1 MMEILMQG
9 KLSDVLLLLIFDGTP
24 IFWRNSRFQDRLT
37 KIKITLEKGM
47 RQLVALFLLILS
59 ASLFPGVHAQ
69 QTRQPNFIVIMAD
82 DLGYGDL
89 GIYGS
94 TLIKTPNLDRMASEG
109 ARLDSFYSSA
119 NVCTAARGGLLTGR
133 YPIRLDIVSDVAR
146 PTNDVHLADEEL
158 SLAEALKPLGYQT
171 ALFGKWHLGSKL
183 EWSPLTQG
191 FDDYFGVLHSNDMT
205 PFELYRQDQMIESPV
220 NQNTLTERYTQEA
233 IRFIE
238 NNQEE
243 PFFLYMPHSFPHV
256 PLYVS
261 NQFSGQSDAGLYGDV
276 VETIDWSVG
285 QVLATLERLGLEE
298 NTMVIFTSDNGP
310 WFEGSPG
317 PYRDRKGSS
326 WEGGQRVPF
335 IAKWSDTIPGGL
347 VSNEPAMNIDLFPTL
362 VKLAGGDLPSDR
374 PIDGKDILPML
385 VDGAASPHEAL
396 FLFDKDRIAGVRSGK
411 WKLVVESQYR
421 AAVPSFD
428 NPNSY
433 YGPNGLLFDLDRDP
447 SETYS
452 YTREYPEV
460 VAQMREFLTEGQK
473 KLDSTVLENMWNR
486 PN

>member
-1 MMEILMQG
+1 M
-9 KLSDVLLLLIFDGTP
+9 
-24 IFWRNSRFQDRLT
+24 
-37 KIKITLEKGM
+37 
-47 RQLVALFLLILS
+47 LFVVT
-59 ASLFPGVHAQ
+59 SLFASVQAQ
-69 QTRQPNFIVIMAD
+69 DSRQPNFIVIMAD

-89 GIYGS
+89 GVYGS
-94 TLIKTPNLDRMASEG
+94 QLIKTPNLDRMALEG

-133 YPIRLDIVSDVAR
+133 YPIRLDLVSDVAR
-146 PTNDVHLADEEL
+146 PTNDVHLAAEEI
-158 SLAEALKPLGYQT
+158 SLAEALKPLGYRT
-171 ALFGKWHLGSKL
+171 ALFGKWHLGSRL

-191 FDDYFGVLHSNDMT
+191 FDEYFGVLHSNDMM
-205 PFELYRQDQMIESPV
+205 PLELYRQDQVIENPV
-220 NQNTLTERYTQEA
+220 NQNTLTERYTNEA

-238 NNQEE
+238 DNQDD
-243 PFFLYMPHSFPHV
+243 PFFLYMPHTFPHV

-285 QVLATLERLGLEE
+285 EVLAALERLGLDE
-298 NTMVIFTSDNGP
+298 NTLVIFTSDNGP

-317 PYRDRKGSS
+317 PFRDRKGSS

-335 IAKWSDTIPGGL
+335 IAKWAGTIPGGL
-347 VSNEPAMNIDLFPTL
+347 VSNEPAMNIDIFPTL
-362 VKLAGGDLPSDR
+362 VKLAGGDLPADR

-385 VDGAASPHEAL
+385 TEGAASPHEAL
-396 FLFDKDRIAGVRSGK
+396 YLFDRDRIAAVRSGQ

-428 NPNSY
+428 NPDSY
-433 YGPNGLLFDLDRDP
+433 YGPNGLLFDVRLDP

-452 YTREYPEV
+452 FTREFPEV
-460 VAQMREFLTEGQK
+460 VEQMRVLLIEGQNEFG
-473 KLDSTVLENMWNR
+473 STVLQDMWNR

>member
-1 MMEILMQG
+1 MTRLSKLLM
-9 KLSDVLLLLIFDGTP
+9 LLVGTC
-24 IFWRNSRFQDRLT
+24 FFASAWAQDN
-37 KIKITLEKGM
+37 
-47 RQLVALFLLILS
+47 Q
-59 ASLFPGVHAQ
+59 
-69 QTRQPNFIVIMAD
+69 QPNFIVIMAD

-89 GIYGS
+89 GVYGS
-94 TLIKTPNLDRMASEG
+94 QLIRTPNLDRMALQG

-133 YPIRLDIVSDVAR
+133 YPIRLDLVSDVAR
-146 PTNDVHLADEEL
+146 PTNNVHLAAEEI
-158 SLAEALKPLGYQT
+158 SLAEALKPLGYKT
-171 ALFGKWHLGSKL
+171 ALFGKWHLGSRL

-191 FDDYFGVLHSNDMT
+191 FDEYFGVLHSNDMT
-205 PFELYRQDQMIESPV
+205 PLELYRQDQMIENPV
-220 NQNTLTERYTQEA
+220 NQNTLTERYTNEA

-238 NNQEE
+238 ENQDD
-243 PFFLYMPHSFPHV
+243 PFFLYMPHTFPHV

-285 QVLATLERLGLEE
+285 QILATLERLGLDE
-298 NTMVIFTSDNGP
+298 NTMVLFTSDNGP

-335 IAKWSDTIPGGL
+335 IAKWSGTIPGGL
-347 VSNEPAMNIDLFPTL
+347 VSNEPAMNIDIFPTL
-362 VKLAGGDLPSDR
+362 VNLAGGSLPVDR

-385 VDGAASPHEAL
+385 VEGAASPHEAL
-396 FLFDKDRIAGVRSGK
+396 YLFDSDRIAAVRSGQ
-411 WKLVVESQYR
+411 WKLVVETRYR
-421 AAVPSFD
+421 TAVPSFD
-428 NPNSY
+428 NSNSY
-433 YGPNGLLFDLDRDP
+433 YGPNGLLFDVQLDP

-452 YTREYPEV
+452 YTRENPEV
-460 VAQMREFLTEGQK
+460 IEHMRELLIEGQE
-473 KLDSTVLENMWNR
+473 KLGSTVLQDMWNR

>member
-1 MMEILMQG
+1 
-9 KLSDVLLLLIFDGTP
+9 
-24 IFWRNSRFQDRLT
+24 
-37 KIKITLEKGM
+37 M
-47 RQLVALFLLILS
+47 RQLVTLFLLILS

-69 QTRQPNFIVIMAD
+69 QTRKPNFIVIMAD

-433 YGPNGLLFDLDRDP
+433 YGPNGLLFDLDLDP

-460 VAQMREFLTEGQK
+460 VAQMREFLIEGQK
-473 KLDSTVLENMWNR
+473 NLDSTVLENMWNR
-486 PN
+486 PD

>member
-1 MMEILMQG
+1 MGRYLR
-9 KLSDVLLLLIFDGTP
+9 LLLLTIVAG
-24 IFWRNSRFQDRLT
+24 
-37 KIKITLEKGM
+37 
-47 RQLVALFLLILS
+47 LVAN
-59 ASLFPGVHAQ
+59 AQ
-69 QTRQPNFIVIMAD
+69 AQDGRQPNFIVIMAD

-89 GIYGS
+89 GVYGS
-94 TLIKTPNLDRMASEG
+94 QLIKTPNLDRMALEG

-133 YPIRLDIVSDVAR
+133 YPIRLDLVSDVAR
-146 PTNDVHLADEEL
+146 PTNDVHLAAEEI

-171 ALFGKWHLGSKL
+171 ALFGKWHLGSRM

-191 FDDYFGVLHSNDMT
+191 FDEYFGVLHSNDMT
-205 PFELYRQDQMIESPV
+205 PLELYRQEQMIENPV
-220 NQNTLTERYTQEA
+220 NQNTLTERYTNEA
-233 IRFIE
+233 VRFIE
-238 NNQEE
+238 ENQDN
-243 PFFLYMPHSFPHV
+243 PFFLYMPHTFPHV

-285 QVLATLERLGLEE
+285 QVLATLDRLGLDE
-298 NTMVIFTSDNGP
+298 NTIVIFTSDNGP

-335 IAKWSDTIPGGL
+335 IAKWSGTIPSGL
-347 VSNEPAMNIDLFPTL
+347 VSNEPAMNIDIFPTL
-362 VKLAGGDLPSDR
+362 VKLAGGDLPTDR
-374 PIDGKDILPML
+374 QIDGKDILPML
-385 VDGAASPHEAL
+385 VEGATSPHDAL
-396 FLFDKDRIAGVRSGK
+396 YLFDSDRIAGVRSGQ
-411 WKLVVESQYR
+411 WKLVVETRYR
-421 AAVPSFD
+421 TAVPSFD

-433 YGPNGLLFDLDRDP
+433 YGPNGLLFDVQLDP

-452 YTREYPEV
+452 YTRENPEV
-460 VAQMREFLTEGQK
+460 VEKMRELLLWGQREFG
-473 KLDSTVLENMWNR
+473 STVLQDMWNR